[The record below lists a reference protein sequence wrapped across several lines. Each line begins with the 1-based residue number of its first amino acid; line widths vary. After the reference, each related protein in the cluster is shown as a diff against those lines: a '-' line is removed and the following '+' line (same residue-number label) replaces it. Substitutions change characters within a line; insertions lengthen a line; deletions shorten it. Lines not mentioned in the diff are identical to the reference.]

1 MTPRSRQRLRLVL
14 VLLLFAIPLL
24 AAIVLHALDWRPP
37 GTRNHGELIEP
48 PRDLTHARFLLEDGT
63 PLAWRDA
70 DWSWTVFAIAGPDCA
85 QACLARIDEL
95 RRVRVSLNENAPRV
109 RVLVVGTTLPAA
121 MRAAL
126 SPVAMVDDAD
136 ARLADLRPSAGELA
150 AALADPHG
158 FLVMHY
164 APGYDASGLR
174 KDLSRLV
181 KQ

>member
-1 MTPRSRQRLRLVL
+1 MTPDSRQRLRLVL
-14 VLLLFAIPLL
+14 VLTLFAIPLL

-37 GTRNHGELIEP
+37 GTRNHGELVDP
-48 PRDLTHARFLLEDGT
+48 PRDLTGARFLLEDGK

-85 QACLARIDEL
+85 EACLARIDEL

-109 RVLVVGTTLPAA
+109 RVLVVGATLPATR
-121 MRAAL
+121 RAAL
-126 SPVAMVDDAD
+126 SPVAVAHDAD
-136 ARLADLRPSAGELA
+136 ASLADLRPAAGELA

-158 FLVMHY
+158 FLVMRY